1 MSDAAPPSLIDTHA
15 HLDDP
20 AFDGDRTAVIAAA
33 RAAGVERIVNVGYD
47 PERWATTVALAA
59 ASPTIVV
66 VLGLH
71 PQQADAYSDAVGD
84 ALEAAIAA
92 GGARAVG
99 EIGLDLF
106 RPTVDLEAQR
116 HAFWEQIGLAARLRL
131 PIVVHQRAAEGP
143 LIDVLE
149 NAPAPPGVLLHSF
162 DGTALLSQFAVDRG
176 YLLGVGGLATRAS
189 AGALQDVLQG
199 VPVDRIVLETDAPYL
214 LPAGIRGGRNEP
226 AHVAAI
232 AGRLSPLWGLTLD
245 DFAAQT
251 TRTARRFFGIAA
263 GGTDLSADPTA

>member
-1 MSDAAPPSLIDTHA
+1 MSDAAPPTFIDTHA

-20 AFDGDRTAVIAAA
+20 AFDVDRSAVIAAA
-33 RAAGVERIVNVGYD
+33 RAARVERIVNVGYN
-47 PERWATTVALAA
+47 PERWPTTVALAA
-59 ASPTIVV
+59 ASPTILV

-71 PQQADAYSDAVGD
+71 PHQADAYSDAVGD

-99 EIGLDLF
+99 EIGIDLF
-106 RPTVDLEAQR
+106 RPTVDLETQQ
-116 HAFWEQIGLAARLRL
+116 HAFREQIGLAARLRL
-131 PIVVHQRAAEGP
+131 PIVVHQRAAEAP
-143 LIDVLE
+143 LIDILE
-149 NAPAPPGVLLHSF
+149 KAPAPPAVLLHSF
-162 DGTALLSQFAVDRG
+162 DGTARLTRFALDRG

-189 AGALQDVLQG
+189 AGALRGLLQS

-214 LPAGIRGGRNEP
+214 LPAGIRGRRNEP

-232 AGRLSPLWGLTLD
+232 ASLLSPLWGLTLD

-251 TRTARRFFGIAA
+251 TRTARRFFGIADD
-263 GGTDLSADPTA
+263 GTDLSADPTG